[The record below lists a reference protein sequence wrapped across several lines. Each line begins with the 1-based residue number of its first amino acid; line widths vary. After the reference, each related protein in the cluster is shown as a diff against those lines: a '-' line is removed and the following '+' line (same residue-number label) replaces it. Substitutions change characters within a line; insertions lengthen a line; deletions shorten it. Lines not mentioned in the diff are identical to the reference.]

1 MALQLVNIGLSADDG
16 QGDPLRTSY
25 QKINSNFIELYS
37 GISGGVVDNVYYVSK
52 SGDDGNAG
60 DSLSQSFASIRRA
73 VDVANQ
79 YIVNFPGTRVSIMV
93 KAGTYTEANPITCSP
108 GINVIGDGLR
118 AVSVL
123 PQNPTQD
130 IFWVKN
136 ACYLTG
142 MTFRGHLSPAAAV
155 AYPATGAGVITTS
168 PYVQNCSSI
177 TTTGAGMRIDGSLAG
192 GLKSMVS
199 DAYTQ
204 VNEGGIG
211 VHLLNQGYAQLVS
224 IFTVCCQEGIL
235 VESGAY
241 CSITNSNTSFGTFGL
256 VARGQVTLANS
267 GVVDGA
273 NQSGQNIALRNLTA
287 QPTANQSISFDN
299 GVTYTAIWEATT
311 LDSGQSVVTVGNPVV
326 VPYAD
331 GTPVSFH
338 IRSSINASSH
348 TFEWVGTGNSLANA
362 LPATGAMPV
371 QANEVQQLDGGV
383 VVFTSTDQRGNFQI
397 GDSLT
402 INGATGTI
410 SGETFD
416 KSLFAVITPYVLAL
430 EG

>member
-1 MALQLVNIGLSADDG
+1 MALQFINVGQSADDG
-16 QGDPLRTSY
+16 QGDPIRTAY
-25 QKINSNFIELYS
+25 QKINSNFLELFS
-37 GISGGVVDNVYYVSK
+37 AGSGGIVDNVYYVSK
-52 SGDDGNAG
+52 SGNDGNAG
-60 DSLSQSFASIRRA
+60 NSLSQSFASIRRA

-79 YIVNFPGTRVSIMV
+79 YIFNFPGTRVSIFV
-93 KAGTYTEANPITCSP
+93 KAGTYTEPNPISCSP
-108 GINVIGDGLR
+108 GINIIGDGLR
-118 AVSVL
+118 AVSVI
-123 PQNPTQD
+123 PQNPTLD
-130 IFWVKN
+130 IFWVRS

-142 MTFRGHLSPAAAV
+142 MTFRGHLTPSAAV
-155 AYPATGAGVITTS
+155 AYPQSGAGTITTS

-177 TTTGAGMRIDGSLAG
+177 TTTGAGMRVDGNLAG

-224 IFTVCCQEGIL
+224 IFTVCCNEGIL

-256 VARGQVTLANS
+256 VARGQVALPNS
-267 GVVDGA
+267 GLVDGA
-273 NQSGQNIALRNLTA
+273 NQSGQVIALRNLTA
-287 QPTANQSISFDN
+287 QPTSNQSVSFDN
-299 GVTYTAIWEATT
+299 GATYSSIWEATP
-311 LDSGQSVVTVGNPVV
+311 LSEGQSVITVSDPVV

-338 IRSSINASSH
+338 IRSAINASSH
-348 TFEWVGTGNSLANA
+348 TFEWVGTGDSLANA

-371 QANEVQQLDGGV
+371 QANEVLQLDGGV
-383 VVFTSTDQRGNFQI
+383 VVFTSTDQRGDFRI
-397 GDSLT
+397 GDQLT
-402 INGATGTI
+402 INGTTGTI
-410 SGETFD
+410 SGDTFN
-416 KSLFAVITPYVLAL
+416 KSLFAVITPYVLAI

>member
-1 MALQLVNIGLSADDG
+1 MALQLVNVGQTADDG
-16 QGDPLRTSY
+16 QGDPLRTAY

-37 GISGGVVDNVYYVSK
+37 GISGGSVDNVYYVSK
-52 SGDDGNAG
+52 SGNDGNSGA
-60 DSLSQSFASIRRA
+60 SLSQSFASIRRA

-79 YIVNFPGTRVSIMV
+79 YIFNFPGTRVAIMV
-93 KAGTYTEANPITCSP
+93 KAGTYTEPNPISCSP

-118 AVSVL
+118 AVSVIPL
-123 PQNPTQD
+123 NPTLD
-130 IFWVKN
+130 IFWVRN
-136 ACYLTG
+136 ACYITG
-142 MTFRGHLSPAAAV
+142 MTFRGHLTPAAAV
-155 AYPATGAGVITTS
+155 AFPAQGAGTITTS

-177 TTTGAGMRIDGSLAG
+177 TTTGCGMRVDGNKAG

-224 IFTVCCQEGIL
+224 IFTVCCQDGIL
-235 VESGAY
+235 VENGAY

-256 VARGQVTLANS
+256 VARGQVTLLTS
-267 GVVDGA
+267 GFVDGA
-273 NQSGQNIALRNLTA
+273 NQSGQNIAFKNLTA
-287 QPTANQSISFDN
+287 QPTSNQSISFDN
-299 GVTYTAIWEATT
+299 GVTFTSIWEATP
-311 LDSGQSVVTVGNPVV
+311 LENGQSVVTIANPVV

-331 GTPVSFH
+331 NTQVSFH

-371 QANEVQQLDGGV
+371 QANEVKQLEGGV

-397 GDSLT
+397 GDQLT
-402 INGATGTI
+402 INGSTGTI
-410 SGETFD
+410 SGETFN
-416 KSLFAVITPYVLAL
+416 KSLFAVITPYVLAI